1 MSVGYDVKLLSA
13 HISGYNN
20 EILVATKDMAPGQNN
35 GLNAEK
41 LPPMP
46 TFDTDSPPI
55 TGSTTSHV
63 LSEPAKPVAKQHA
76 QGAVS
81 PVPSGHEDTKTLL
94 TITAIGA
101 GIVYYLVR

>member
-1 MSVGYDVKLLSA
+1 
-13 HISGYNN
+13 
-20 EILVATKDMAPGQNN
+20 MAAGQNN
-35 GLNAEK
+35 NLNVEK
-41 LPPMP
+41 LHPMQTIDNDRP
-46 TFDTDSPPI
+46 SI
-55 TGSTTSHV
+55 TTSTASHV
-63 LSEPAKPVAKQHA
+63 PLEPVKPVAKQHA